1 MADNEI
7 SILVKAEVA
16 KALTDLKS
24 VNTAAEKQKA
34 TFGSLFTSLK
44 AGYLAI
50 AGVIGGTVATAL
62 GNLTKKGIEF
72 LDLQDD
78 FNSLFAGMAGSANK
92 MRDSLVRDLGLSTEE
107 VTKMLSQVGILT
119 QSMGFNTEKSLDM
132 ASKITTLSVAIERFS
147 PNGVT
152 AAQATDALTAA
163 LNGQDRGLRQL
174 GISISEQDKLQTA
187 ARLNIAG
194 TTSEWTKQQT
204 AQVLL
209 EIAYNKSGAAL
220 EGLDAKNR
228 SLADTLKI
236 ASNRFDDLKTG
247 VGIELAQTLATILP
261 NIEGVSLSISS
272 IRRVARPVIDVLLAL
287 GQTMILAFSIPGSV
301 IVQTVKSIVKLAQD
315 TAGLTQ
321 QLVEGN
327 FKAAGAAAVQLGKDI
342 GKSATNIVTAPLEV
356 IKSTGGAY
364 VTAFKSITSGIKI
377 EEVKNDEEAKK
388 RGDKRIADNVAVN
401 TGILESEKKRLAEQK
416 KLQEE
421 YDANQAIYNQ
431 FIAADKTAKEIAEL
445 EKRKVAALAAAD
457 ALGRDRNA
465 IIIAYDMQLKEIQKQ
480 AAIEVA
486 NQWVTSIQ
494 SIGTAA
500 ASVGDFVMQIVK
512 NQVDA
517 ENKGGKEISES
528 QKKRLKDAAV
538 AQKAFAVFN
547 AIVNGASAVI
557 AALATPIIGAGL
569 AVAAGITAAAQT
581 GIIIAQ
587 PLPEFATGGIVNG
600 PQAIIAGERGRE
612 AVLPNDLT
620 ELLLSAAGQGRT
632 GATVNIGQ
640 VVANDPQQFAAA
652 LDRHIRTRGNL
663 LSI

>member
-24 VNTAAEKQKA
+24 VNTAAEKQKG
-34 TFGSLFTSLK
+34 TFESMFSSIKT
-44 AGYLAI
+44 GYLAI
-50 AGVIGGTVATAL
+50 AGVIGGAVAGAL
-62 GNLTKKGIEF
+62 GALTKKGIEF

-78 FNSLFAGMAGSANK
+78 FNSLFSGLAGSANK

-174 GISISEQDKLQTA
+174 GISVSEQDKLQKA
-187 ARLNIAG
+187 SALGIRG
-194 TTSEWTKQQT
+194 TTAEWTKQEA
-204 AQVLL
+204 AQVILA
-209 EIAYNKSGAAL
+209 IAYDKSGAAL
-220 EGLDAKNR
+220 DGLSAKNR
-228 SLADTLKI
+228 SMADNLKI
-236 ASNRFDDLKTG
+236 VSNQFDDLKTG

-261 NIEGVSLSISS
+261 NMDGVGRSIND
-272 IRRVARPVIDVLLAL
+272 IRKVARPVIDVLLAL
-287 GQTMILAFSIPGSV
+287 GQTMILAFTIPGSV
-301 IVQTVKSIVKLAQD
+301 VVATVKSIVTLARS
-315 TAGLTQ
+315 TAALTNA
-321 QLVEGN
+321 LIHGN
-327 FKAAGAAAVQLGKDI
+327 FEAAKVEAETLAKQTAESVRNIAV
-342 GKSATNIVTAPLEV
+342 APLDV
-356 IKSTGGAY
+356 LKATGASY
-364 VTAFKSITSGIKI
+364 ITAFKSITGEIKI
-377 EEVKNDEEAKK
+377 EEAKNDKESQT
-388 RGDKRIADNVAVN
+388 RGDKRISDNVAVN
-401 TGILESEKKRLAEQK
+401 AGILESEKKRLAEQK

-421 YDANQAIYNQ
+421 YDANQATYNQ

-465 IIIAYDMQLKEIQKQ
+465 IIAAYDLQLAEIEKQ
-480 AAIEVA
+480 AALEVA
-486 NQWVTSIQ
+486 NQWVSVFSSIAGAAQ
-494 SIGTAA
+494 SA
-500 ASVGDFVMQIVK
+500 GDFLMQMVQQ
-512 NQVDA
+512 QVDA
-517 ENKGGKEISES
+517 ENAGGKKITED
-528 QKKRLKDAAV
+528 QKKRLKDAAI
-538 AQKAFAVFN
+538 AQKAIALFQAGVN
-547 AIVNGASAVI
+547 TASAIV
-557 AALATPIIGAGL
+557 AALATPLIGPAL
-569 AVAAGITAAAQT
+569 AIAAGITGGLQT
-581 GIIIAQ
+581 AIIAAK
-587 PLPEFATGGIVNG
+587 PIPEFALGGIVNG

-620 ELLLSAAGQGRT
+620 ELLLSAAGQGRG

-663 LSI
+663 LTI